1 MFPLSKGRVARQAH
15 VGLPEGTFEEEHGR
29 EAFEGRASHLYR
41 THPPTAWIRI
51 EGSLKPR
58 AYDLNGLKPAENDL
72 DYRVDEDTGQ
82 VVFGNGVSGR
92 RPVTGGGDVRSTY
105 EEGAGA
111 RWQRI
116 LFNDDLAIYV
126 SRRTDASPYFL
137 RDADGDLCY
146 FVHRGSGL
154 METDYGPLP
163 YSQGDFL
170 VLPKGTTHR
179 LIPDG
184 DESFLYIIEGVGEY
198 RLPDKGILGR
208 HALFDP
214 GVLEVPEP
222 KPHDEKGEF
231 QVRVKREYRWTILTY
246 PYHPLDVVG
255 WQGDLCPL
263 RLNVK
268 DFRPV
273 VSPRYHLP
281 PSVHVTFKSDGFEI
295 GTFAPRPTETGDPT
309 ALRVPFFHS
318 NIDKDEVLFYHQ
330 GQFFSRAGIGEAFI
344 THHPQGLHHGPQAAA
359 IEASKTKEFADEYA
373 IMVEADRPFERDD
386 TLAAVE
392 VEGYATS
399 WAKGLGLI

>member
-1 MFPLSKGRVARQAH
+1 VFPLSKGRVTRQAH

-51 EGSLKPR
+51 EGSLRPR
-58 AYDLNGLKPAENDL
+58 AYDLNGLKPGEDDL
-72 DYRVDEDTGQ
+72 DYRVDADTGE
-82 VVFGNGVSGR
+82 VVFGNGATGE
-92 RPVTGGGDVRSTY
+92 RPPAGEQSVRAAY
-105 EEGAGA
+105 NEGAGA
-111 RWQRI
+111 GWQRI

-126 SRRTDASPYFL
+126 SRRTDASAYFL
-137 RDADGDLCY
+137 RDADGDVCY

-154 METDYGPLP
+154 LETDYGPLS
-163 YSQGDFL
+163 YRQGDFL
-170 VLPKGTTHR
+170 ILPKGTTHR
-179 LIPDG
+179 LIPEGED
-184 DESFLYIIEGVGEY
+184 SFLYIVEGTGEY

-222 KPHDEKGEF
+222 EPHEESGQF
-231 QVRVKREYRWTILTY
+231 QVRVKRQHRWAVLTY
-246 PYHPLDVVG
+246 PFHPLDVVG
-255 WQGDLCPL
+255 WQGDLCPI

-281 PSVHVTFKSDGFEI
+281 PSVHVTFRSDGFEI

-373 IMVEADRPFERDD
+373 IMVEADKPFERDQA
-386 TLAAVE
+386 LAAVE
-392 VEGYATS
+392 IEGYATS